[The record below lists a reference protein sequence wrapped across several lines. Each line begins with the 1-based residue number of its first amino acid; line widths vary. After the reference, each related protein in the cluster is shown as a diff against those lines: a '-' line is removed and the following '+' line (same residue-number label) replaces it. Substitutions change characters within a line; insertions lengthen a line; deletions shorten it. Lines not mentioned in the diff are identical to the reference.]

1 MGGGNYFSPP
11 ILLHAERYSICMQE
25 KPIRSACKRSL
36 RRKWSKSGGERRVTW
51 RGGGGAL
58 LFWLLHWRC
67 CGGGQRR
74 CRGSRTA
81 APSSGETRLFTPLV
95 FRFAFSSFVV
105 KRLPFLHSLFIFLCN
120 SLPCFKLLRVLS
132 FLVGVECGI
141 YRAKESGGV
150 PIATLLL
157 RMGSGAF
164 LPYHDAG
171 WGSQWVWI
179 AWRNFTGFSLWG
191 GVCFD
196 RARREGERQAELKKK
211 QKFLSSPAARLGAEG
226 GGTVSLKTTLFCSFF
241 FNMK

>member
-1 MGGGNYFSPP
+1 
-11 ILLHAERYSICMQE
+11 
-25 KPIRSACKRSL
+25 
-36 RRKWSKSGGERRVTW
+36 
-51 RGGGGAL
+51 L

-67 CGGGQRR
+67 YGGGQWR

-132 FLVGVECGI
+132 FVSLSRLLSFYSSLRFLLSSSFVGVECGI

-171 WGSQWVWI
+171 
-179 AWRNFTGFSLWG
+179 
-191 GVCFD
+191 
-196 RARREGERQAELKKK
+196 
-211 QKFLSSPAARLGAEG
+211 
-226 GGTVSLKTTLFCSFF
+226 
-241 FNMK
+241 